1 MGQIAFNNEVYGSN
15 SAEDILY
22 ESGTVKEAL
31 DNSLFIDVEDT
42 TVLVENTDNLTYGNI
57 VDNLNSDSANKVLSA
72 KQGKVL
78 NNKINNLDLSYLE
91 ELIESQATALN
102 NFQDT
107 FLNLVYPVGAIY
119 LSLNSTNPGSL
130 FGGNWEALENR
141 FLLGAGSD
149 YAVNSTGG
157 EATHTLTANEMP
169 KHSHTQN
176 AMVHGYSGWSSFN
189 TGSGYSVVI
198 NQASGSNYH
207 SPNSTLNAATVT
219 MHVGTNS
226 AGGGAAH
233 NNMPPYLTVYMWK
246 RVS

>member
-1 MGQIAFNNEVYGSN
+1 
-15 SAEDILY
+15 
-22 ESGTVKEAL
+22 
-31 DNSLFIDVEDT
+31 
-42 TVLVENTDNLTYGNI
+42 
-57 VDNLNSDSANKVLSA
+57 
-72 KQGKVL
+72 
-78 NNKINNLDLSYLE
+78 
-91 ELIESQATALN
+91 
-102 NFQDT
+102 
-107 FLNLVYPVGAIY
+107 
-119 LSLNSTNPGSL
+119 
-130 FGGNWEALENR
+130 
-141 FLLGAGSD
+141 
-149 YAVNSTGG
+149 
-157 EATHTLTANEMP
+157 MP